1 MKKMLSISL
10 VVIGIILVGIVIFF
24 VVSRRGNKGVDP
36 NTENT
41 QQGEEIVI
49 PVRTLPPSWDENDFD
64 NDGISNTDEEAQGL
78 DPYST
83 DTDGDTISDKR
94 EMDVFGT
101 DPTKADTDGDGF
113 SDFVEIMNGY
123 NPLGEGV
130 LAQ

>member
-1 MKKMLSISL
+1 MISISL
-10 VVIGIILVGIVIFF
+10 VVVGIILIGIVIFF
-24 VVSRRGNKGVDP
+24 VVSRGGSDGADTNTGNA
-36 NTENT
+36 
-41 QQGEEIVI
+41 QQGEEIATPI
-49 PVRTLPPSWDENDFD
+49 RTLPPTWDENDFD
-64 NDGISNTDEEAQGL
+64 NDGISNADEETQGL

-94 EMDVFGT
+94 EIEVFGT